1 MGIATKGKYKTTT
14 TGCSV
19 SLSWR
24 MQVYAMP
31 ENIAEQIPIS
41 IKVREIRSSKPFIK
55 ATPAKGNSK
64 VQPLFDLHFFL
75 EKDSRKEG
83 CKDGRKILQSHCTS

>member
-1 MGIATKGKYKTTT
+1 M
-14 TGCSV
+14 

-31 ENIAEQIPIS
+31 ENIAEQMPMS

-55 ATPAKGNSK
+55 ATPAKEMPKYSHCLICIF
-64 VQPLFDLHFFL
+64 PL
-75 EKDSRKEG
+75 EK
-83 CKDGRKILQSHCTS
+83 